1 MIVTKMEEYKK
12 NKYKIYLNDEFAFVL
27 YKGELRLF
35 KVKEGEALLQETYR
49 EILDTVLTKRA
60 KLRAMYLL
68 KTIDR
73 TEADVRRKLKEG
85 LYPQTVIDAAISYV
99 KSYHYIDDTRYTEN
113 YIAYKTGSLSR
124 SEIRQKLL
132 LKGIDKELIEDQ
144 LAEHWKDGGE
154 TERELI
160 RRLMLKKC
168 RELPLS
174 DYQEKNK
181 LFVYLYRKGFT
192 IGDIENVYKEFI

>member
-1 MIVTKMEEYKK
+1 MTVTKIEEHVK
-12 NKYKIYLNDEFAFVL
+12 NKYKVYLNDAFAFVL
-27 YKGELRLF
+27 YKGELRQF
-35 KVKEGEALLQETYR
+35 KIQVGEVLAEEIYR
-49 EILDTVLTKRA
+49 EIVDTVLTKRA
-60 KLRAMYLL
+60 KLRTMHLL

-85 LYPQTVIDAAISYV
+85 LYPGEAIDAAIAYV
-99 KSYHYIDDTRYTEN
+99 KGYHYIDDARYAKN
-113 YIAYKTGSLSR
+113 YTASRSGSMSK

-132 LKGIDKELIEDQ
+132 LKGIDKELIDEQ
-144 LAEHWKDGGE
+144 LAEYGRDGNE
-154 TERELI
+154 TEKELI

-181 LFVYLYRKGFT
+181 LFAYLYRKGFT
-192 IGDIENVYKEFI
+192 IGDIECVYKEFT

>member
-1 MIVTKMEEYKK
+1 MIVTKIEEYRK

-35 KVKEGEALLQETYR
+35 KIKEGEALLQETYR
-49 EILDTVLTKRA
+49 EIVDTVLTKRA

-85 LYPQTVIDAAISYV
+85 LYPQIVIDAAISYV
-99 KSYHYIDDTRYTEN
+99 KSYHYIDDTRYAGN

-124 SEIRQKLL
+124 SEIKQKLL
-132 LKGIDKELIEDQ
+132 LKGINKELIEEQ
-144 LAEHWKDGGE
+144 LAEHRKDGSE
-154 TERELI
+154 AERELI

-181 LFVYLYRKGFT
+181 LFAYLYRKGFT
-192 IGDIENVYKEFI
+192 IGDIENVYKEFT